1 MTIGI
6 KKDKKK
12 KKNDIFNQNKTK
24 TYFQFRL
31 SLKAYASYFLQA
43 GAEAGIQDG
52 AVPDV
57 LPGDRVLARVNER
70 SLDL

>member
-1 MTIGI
+1 MLDLGQTEVLG
-6 KKDKKK
+6 
-12 KKNDIFNQNKTK
+12 
-24 TYFQFRL
+24 
-31 SLKAYASYFLQA
+31 KAYASYFLQA
-43 GAEAGIQDG
+43 SAEAGIQDG